1 MNDPS
6 RAESRDPSRAES
18 RDRFRLD
25 NQVAVVTG
33 ACGKLGPIWIEAL
46 MDAGA
51 RVAALELP
59 GAPASS
65 TYRGLEERA
74 GSMVQRFDCDITN
87 RGSIESA
94 AAAVM
99 ARMGAPTILVNNA
112 GVDQPPDSGGNR
124 SRIEDLP
131 LEQFRRM
138 LDVNLTGTF
147 QVTQMFGAQMA
158 ARGGGSII
166 NIGSLYASV
175 SPDQRF
181 YDHLPGDL
189 PFLKSPAYGAS
200 KAAVVNMTK
209 YFSTLWGK
217 QGVRVN
223 ALSPGGVLG
232 GQDDQ
237 FKSKYGA
244 RVPLGRMAQAE
255 DLKGPLVFLAS
266 AASSYV
272 TGHEL
277 RVDGGFTAW

>member
-1 MNDPS
+1 MNHPFS
-6 RAESRDPSRAES
+6 LEH
-18 RDRFRLD
+18 
-25 NQVAVVTG
+25 QIAVVTG

-46 MDAGA
+46 LDAGA
-51 RVAALELP
+51 QVAALELP

-65 TYRGLEERA
+65 AFRA
-74 GSMVQRFDCDITN
+74 VAQRAPLKVQRFDCDITN
-87 RGSIESA
+87 RGSIEAA
-94 AAAVM
+94 AAAV
-99 ARMGAPTILVNNA
+99 ATRLGSATILVNNA
-112 GVDQPPDSGGNR
+112 GVDQPPDAGGNR
-124 SRIEDLP
+124 SGIEDLP
-131 LEQFRRM
+131 IDQFRRM
-138 LDVNLTGTF
+138 LEVNLMGTF
-147 QVTQMFGAQMA
+147 QVTQVFGSQMA
-158 ARGGGSII
+158 TRGSGSII

-181 YDHLPGDL
+181 YEHLPGDL

-209 YFSTLWGK
+209 YFSTLWGTE
-217 QGVRVN
+217 GVRVN
-223 ALSPGGVLG
+223 TLSPGGVAG

-237 FKSKYGA
+237 FKKKYAA

-266 AASSYV
+266 SASSYV